1 MKERIVKE
9 LSKLGWQI
17 AVTLLIS
24 VNAGIAYAEAEQVTS
39 DNEKVVREFIAAW
52 SNLDVDELV
61 GYFAEDGTYYNMPI
75 TPVTGRDNLHGF
87 IKAFL
92 ASWEKTD
99 WEITNLLADGD
110 LVMVER
116 VDRTTADGRKV
127 ELPCLGV
134 FEMEN
139 GKIKVWRDYFDMAT
153 FTNAMT
159 AEKEE

>member
-1 MKERIVKE
+1 MNKFLRI
-9 LSKLGWQI
+9 GWQS
-17 AVTLLIS
+17 ALALLIS
-24 VNAGIAYAEAEQVTS
+24 INMGVVYAQGEEQVNT
-39 DNEKVVREFIAAW
+39 NETIVREFIAAW
-52 SNLDVDELV
+52 SNLDVEELI
-61 GYFAEDGTYYNMPI
+61 GYFAKDGTYHNMPMA
-75 TPVTGRDNLHGF
+75 PVTGQDNLHGF

-99 WEITNLLADGD
+99 WEITNLLVNGD

-116 VDRTTADGRKV
+116 VDRTSVGGRYV

-153 FTNAMT
+153 FTNAMAT
-159 AEKEE
+159 AEGE